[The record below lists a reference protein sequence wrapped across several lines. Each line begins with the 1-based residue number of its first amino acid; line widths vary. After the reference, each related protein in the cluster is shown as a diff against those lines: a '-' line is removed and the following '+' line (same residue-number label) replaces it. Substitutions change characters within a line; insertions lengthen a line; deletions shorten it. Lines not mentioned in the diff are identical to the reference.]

1 LPAGNQQVKKLTSF
15 LQKNSTKAVILIHQ
29 LKTNHMKK
37 LFLFAIS
44 ATLFTGVALAHG
56 DGKKCAKGKECA
68 KDGKEMKCDMK
79 GKEMKDCCKKD
90 AAKKPAPATKK
101 A

>member
-1 LPAGNQQVKKLTSF
+1 MIKFNH
-15 LQKNSTKAVILIHQ
+15 N

-37 LFLFAIS
+37 TFLFAVAALLMS
-44 ATLFTGVALAHG
+44 GVAFAHG

-68 KDGKEMKCDMK
+68 KEGKEMKCDMK

-90 AAKKPAPATKK
+90 AAKKTATTKK

>member
-1 LPAGNQQVKKLTSF
+1 MS
-15 LQKNSTKAVILIHQ
+15 
-29 LKTNHMKK
+29 
-37 LFLFAIS
+37 
-44 ATLFTGVALAHG
+44 GVAFAHG

-68 KDGKEMKCDMK
+68 KEGKEMKCDMK

-90 AAKKPAPATKK
+90 AAKKTATTKK

>member
-1 LPAGNQQVKKLTSF
+1 
-15 LQKNSTKAVILIHQ
+15 
-29 LKTNHMKK
+29 MKK

-79 GKEMKDCCKKD
+79 GKDMKDCCKKE
-90 AAKKPAPATKK
+90 AEKKAPATTKK
-101 A
+101 S

>member
-1 LPAGNQQVKKLTSF
+1 
-15 LQKNSTKAVILIHQ
+15 
-29 LKTNHMKK
+29 MKK

-44 ATLFTGVALAHG
+44 ATLFTGVALAYG

-68 KDGKEMKCDMK
+68 KEGKEMKCDMK
-79 GKEMKDCCKKD
+79 GKEMKDCCKKE
-90 AAKKPAPATKK
+90 AAKKATTTKK

>member
-1 LPAGNQQVKKLTSF
+1 
-15 LQKNSTKAVILIHQ
+15 
-29 LKTNHMKK
+29 MKK
-37 LFLFAIS
+37 FFLLAIS

-68 KDGKEMKCDMK
+68 KDGKEMKCDTK

>member
-1 LPAGNQQVKKLTSF
+1 
-15 LQKNSTKAVILIHQ
+15 
-29 LKTNHMKK
+29 MKK
-37 LFLFAIS
+37 VFLFAT
-44 ATLFTGVALAHG
+44 AAFLMTGVAFAHG

-90 AAKKPAPATKK
+90 AAKKTTSTKK